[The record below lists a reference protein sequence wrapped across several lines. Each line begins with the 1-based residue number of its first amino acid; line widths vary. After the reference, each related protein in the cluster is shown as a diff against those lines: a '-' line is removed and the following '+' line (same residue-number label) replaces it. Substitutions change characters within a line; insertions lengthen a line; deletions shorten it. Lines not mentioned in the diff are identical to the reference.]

1 MYMYV
6 SMYIL
11 QCMYVYMY
19 LCSIFC
25 LSIFCLNIF
34 FSGHILS
41 EYILSKYILS
51 DIFFPIYFVSIYFA
65 LPPFNL
71 LTRGPSTARLL
82 NAEQAKFG
90 QPGICKREGLLDD
103 FMEMIKL

>member
-51 DIFFPIYFVSIYFA
+51 DIFFPIYFVSIYFV
-65 LPPFNL
+65 LPPCACSGTIFSGGPPTETKFTKWSVNL
-71 LTRGPSTARLL
+71 KRLRTA
-82 NAEQAKFG
+82 A
-90 QPGICKREGLLDD
+90 LD
-103 FMEMIKL
+103 